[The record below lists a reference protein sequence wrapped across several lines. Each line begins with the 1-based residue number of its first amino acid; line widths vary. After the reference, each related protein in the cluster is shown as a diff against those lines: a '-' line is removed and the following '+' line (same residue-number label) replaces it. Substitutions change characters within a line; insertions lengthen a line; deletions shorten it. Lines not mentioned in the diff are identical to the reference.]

1 MDYQILI
8 LCLFFIGY
16 FKRYVLFIASHI
28 LISVVSSKSFSVY
41 FCMLFREAII
51 SVIMMILNFH
61 VMRLMVYVKIIFV
74 IIKLLQVQINKEE
87 KIKSPLI
94 SLFRMI

>member
-1 MDYQILI
+1 
-8 LCLFFIGY
+8 
-16 FKRYVLFIASHI
+16 
-28 LISVVSSKSFSVY
+28 
-41 FCMLFREAII
+41 MLFREAII